1 MTSKAQRGRPTKL
14 DDELKAKA
22 SKYLKSAWITEG
34 DAVPSLVGL
43 ACYLDVSVRTLH
55 NWRDNK
61 DTDADFLHTLEMI
74 DNHQHR
80 QLLNGGLKGEL
91 NAQIVKLG
99 LFNHGYS
106 DKAQV
111 DNTSSDGSMSPNLKI
126 EFINASNTGVGQV

>member
-1 MTSKAQRGRPTKL
+1 MTSKAQMGRPKL
-14 DDELKAKA
+14 LNDELIAKAK
-22 SKYLKSAWITEG
+22 KYLKSAWITEG

-43 ACYLDVSVRTLH
+43 ACYLDISLKTIH
-55 NWRDNK
+55 NYKNDES
-61 DTDADFLHTLEMI
+61 TDADFLHTLEMI

-111 DNTSSDGSMSPNLKI
+111 DNTSSDGSMTPHAPVFNLNPVRPK
-126 EFINASNTGVGQV
+126 SDD

>member
-1 MTSKAQRGRPTKL
+1 MTSKAQMGRPKL
-14 DDELKAKA
+14 LNDELIAKAK
-22 SKYLKSAWITEG
+22 KYLKSAWITEG

-43 ACYLDVSVRTLH
+43 ACYLDISLKTIH
-55 NWRDNK
+55 NYKNDES
-61 DTDADFLHTLEMI
+61 TDADFLHTLEMI

-111 DNTSSDGSMSPNLKI
+111 DNTSSDGSMTPTAPVFNLNPVRPK
-126 EFINASNTGVGQV
+126 SDD

>member
-1 MTSKAQRGRPTKL
+1 MKSKAQMGRPKL
-14 DDELKAKA
+14 LNDELIAKAK
-22 SKYLKSAWITEG
+22 KYLKSAWITEG

-43 ACYLDVSVRTLH
+43 ACYLDISLKTIH
-55 NWRDNK
+55 NYKNDES
-61 DTDADFLHTLEMI
+61 TDADFLHTLEMI

-111 DNTSSDGSMSPNLKI
+111 DNTSSDGSMTPHAPVFNLNPVRPK
-126 EFINASNTGVGQV
+126 SDD